1 MQGDSAYRELLEAA
15 PDAIVIVGSDG
26 RILLVNRQTERL
38 FGYSREDLV
47 GQTLEMLIPERFRQ
61 AHAGMRAAYV
71 AAPRVRPMASGLDLY
86 GLRKNSTEFA
96 AEISLSPVE
105 SPEGRRVIATIRDV
119 SERKQL
125 EQLRRDRDEA
135 LKRTP
140 GAPAPPHTGPRIL
153 KWRELEVDQGSRRVS
168 IAGVELILRPLEFR
182 LATTLLKNPGRSFT
196 REELLQLVWGSKPD
210 EKTRTVDTHVRRL
223 RERLGAYGEAI
234 ETMHGLGYRW
244 KPEEG

>member
-38 FGYSREDLV
+38 FGYSREELV
-47 GQTLEMLIPERFRQ
+47 GQAIEMLLPERFR
-61 AHAGMRAAYV
+61 HGHGSMRAAYI

-86 GLRKNSTEFA
+86 GLRKDSTEFA
-96 AEISLSPVE
+96 AEISLSPVD
-105 SPEGRRVIATIRDV
+105 STEGRRIIATIRDV
-119 SERKQL
+119 SERKKL

-140 GAPAPPHTGPRIL
+140 GAPAPTHTGPRIL
-153 KWRELEVDQGSRRVS
+153 KWRELELDQGNHRVG
-168 IAGVELILRPLEFR
+168 IAGVELVLRPLEFR
-182 LATTLLKNPGRSFT
+182 LAATLLKSPGRSFT

-234 ETMHGLGYRW
+234 ETMHGVGYRW